1 MTNDEGQMTKEVRM
15 TKPEKRQVAREAAS
29 SFGLTD
35 SFVLRPSSLVIRKGP
50 ATGRSQLPFVFL
62 NAAITAD
69 GKIAPASRQFEPFG
83 SERDQQL
90 LLELRARADAVMCG
104 AGTVNAS
111 PIKLGP
117 GPVKYRRLRLRH
129 GLAEYNLRIIV
140 SGSGSVDPGAEI
152 FKHRFSPI
160 IVLTTER
167 ARKKHLSELR
177 ARADEVRVCGER
189 EIDFVAALR
198 WLSQKWQVKRLLC
211 EGGGE
216 LNAALL
222 RANQVDEIYVTICPV
237 IFGGRAAPTLADG
250 QGVESL
256 ADATLLDL
264 KSWRRVG
271 DELYLV
277 YRVRN
282 RRR

>member
-1 MTNDEGQMTKEVRM
+1 MEDIECGMTKAEGQNNC
-15 TKPEKRQVAREAAS
+15 
-29 SFGLTD
+29 
-35 SFVLRPSSLVIRKGP
+35 
-50 ATGRSQLPFVFL
+50 QLPFVFL
-62 NAAITAD
+62 NVAMTAD
-69 GKIAPASRQFEPFG
+69 GKLAPASRHFTPFG
-83 SERDQQL
+83 SERDQRL

-104 AGTVNAS
+104 ARTVNAS

-117 GPVKYRRLRLRH
+117 GPAKYRRMRLRH

-167 ARKKHLSELR
+167 VRKKNLSELR
-177 ARADEVRVCGER
+177 ARADEVRVCGET
-189 EIDFVAALR
+189 EIDFDAALH
-198 WLSQKWQVKRLLC
+198 WLREKWQVNRLLC

-282 RRR
+282 RRRR